1 MQVLSLLLALA
12 TVAADVQAAPA
23 TAGTPAEGT
32 TPAAGQPPQEAVDAF
47 FRGRKL
53 YAEGR
58 WEEALESFLEADRL
72 FPAPDLQYNIGL
84 CHERLEH
91 WDEAIQAFEIYLRTK
106 ATAADREAVEGR
118 IERAKQRR
126 EEDKNAAL
134 TPRTNEPANGDGGTP
149 RGPDDRP
156 EPPKPETKPYVGMIA
171 AGSVLL
177 ALGTAGAL
185 GGALGV
191 GFAVQRK
198 NDDLDE
204 ILDGGNPSEVSYA
217 DAKDKERDAKR
228 LVTYQYVA
236 ASIGA
241 AVAVTGAV
249 LLGIGLKRRADAR
262 KGGVSLSPG
271 VGPRGAG
278 IVLQGKF

>member
-1 MQVLSLLLALA
+1 MQFLSFLLALA
-12 TVAADVQAAPA
+12 TVAADVQAAPS
-23 TAGTPAEGT
+23 TTGTPAEGT

-118 IERAKQRR
+118 IERAKQKR
-126 EEDKNAAL
+126 EEEKNAAVE
-134 TPRTNEPANGDGGTP
+134 PRPDDRTNDNNGRTTS
-149 RGPDDRP
+149 DDRP
-156 EPPKPETKPYVGMIA
+156 EPPTPRGKPHVGMIA

-177 ALGTAGAL
+177 AVGAAGAL

-204 ILDGGNPSEVSYA
+204 ILHGGNPSETSYA
-217 DAKDKERDAKR
+217 DAKDTERDAKK

-249 LLGIGLKRRADAR
+249 LLGIGLKRRADTR
-262 KGGVSLSPG
+262 KGKVSLSPG